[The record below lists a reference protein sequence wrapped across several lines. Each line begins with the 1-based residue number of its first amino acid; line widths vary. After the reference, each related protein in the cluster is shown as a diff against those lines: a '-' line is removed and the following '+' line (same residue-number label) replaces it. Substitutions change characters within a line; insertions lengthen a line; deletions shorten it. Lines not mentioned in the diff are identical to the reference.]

1 MPVTQ
6 QELAALAHVST
17 ATVSRVLSGKDDRRV
32 GPKLRATILSLAEKH
47 GYRMNPAAQAL
58 SKGRTYR
65 IALCSHGPLVHSLVH
80 RSMQMYERLSEFAD
94 AIQAAN
100 YAMEICQV
108 DADRPLTKVSLELS
122 RMAVDGFILLGWK
135 TKPAEKLLFS
145 LREKHIPSIASGTTF
160 TDDTFSWT
168 DVDRVDAY
176 EQATRYL
183 IEEGHR
189 EIVFLGSG
197 SGPIS
202 TKKFRGFLNVMKR
215 DMGIDARKRV
225 FKAPSSFVPDM
236 SRLTRQALQAFPKTT
251 AFLLPGANYH
261 PGPIYELQERGVE
274 IGSDF
279 RLIGFGETALADSS
293 IPRLTHY
300 GLRMRDQVQFS
311 LKELFSAIE
320 DPEGYVPKS
329 KMFKSQLIL
338 RDT

>member
-1 MPVTQ
+1 MPITQ
-6 QELAALAHVST
+6 HELAALAHVST
-17 ATVSRVLSGKDDRRV
+17 STVSRVLSGKDARRV
-32 GPKLRATILSLAEKH
+32 RPKLRASILALAEKH

-58 SKGRTYR
+58 SKGHTYR
-65 IALCSHGPLVHSLVH
+65 LALCSHGPLVRPSVH

-94 AIQAAN
+94 AIQCAN

-108 DADRPLTKVSLELS
+108 DTDCPLAEVSLGLS

-145 LREKHIPSIASGTTF
+145 LREKHIPAIASGTTF
-160 TDDTFSWT
+160 TGGTFSWT

-183 IEEGHR
+183 LQEGHR

-197 SGPIS
+197 SGRIL
-202 TKKFRGFLNVMKR
+202 TRKVRGFLNVMKR

-236 SRLTRQALQAFPKTT
+236 CRLTREALEVFPETT
-251 AFLLPGANYH
+251 AFLLSGANCH
-261 PGPIYELQERGVE
+261 TGPIHELLQRGVK

-300 GLRMRDQVQFS
+300 DLRIRNQVQFS

-329 KMFKSQLIL
+329 KMFKSCLIL